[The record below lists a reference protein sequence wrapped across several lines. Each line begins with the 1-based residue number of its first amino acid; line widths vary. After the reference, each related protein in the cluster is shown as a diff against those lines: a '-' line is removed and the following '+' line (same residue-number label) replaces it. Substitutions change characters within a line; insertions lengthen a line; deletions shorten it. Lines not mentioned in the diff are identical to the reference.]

1 MKELQLDKLNKQI
14 DKLQLVYGS
23 PRLKSVYGTGCI
35 KNPRALFLFMNPTGK
50 NISSDPEWQGI
61 RATWL
66 GTKNIWKL
74 FYLVKIVNKEIF
86 DEIQKKK
93 ASEWT
98 NEFALKAYENIAN
111 NLIYSTNLAKCTQ
124 DDARPLNNKIFEA
137 YLENTLEEIYKINP
151 KKIISFGNQVSS
163 ILLGKNIK
171 VSDYDDDEKETLII
185 KDREFEVY
193 PVYYPIGQGMRN
205 MGKAVRRINKIIN

>member
-14 DKLQLVYGS
+14 DKLQSVYGS
-23 PRLKSVYGTGCI
+23 PNLKSVYGTGCI

-50 NISSDPEWQGI
+50 NISSDPKWQGI

-74 FYLVKIVNKEIF
+74 FYLVKIINKEIF
-86 DEIQKKK
+86 DQIQKKK

-98 NEFALKAYENIAN
+98 NEFALKAYENIAS

-124 DDARPLNNKIFEA
+124 DDARPLNNNIFKA

-171 VSDYDDDEKETLII
+171 VSDYDDEKETLII
-185 KDREFEVY
+185 KDKEFEVY